1 MKSFL
6 VGISNDVSELR
17 ESQDRW
23 YFASFLLLMC
33 LSLSLGAGCSNT
45 RAVESREAIQTQTE
59 KPLASVESSATTEA
73 RIIMPAISDVKLSAA
88 SIAPYEKIEAQFQV
102 ATVARN
108 TDLPYDPTPPSG
120 LTPGEG
126 ISVDALLSNDNWQ
139 TTIVQP
145 AFFYQ
150 PFAFDRRDNRD
161 HWTPDGAPRWLV
173 RFAPQSEGDWQMR
186 LRAQDASGMT
196 IFPPTDALT
205 FTVQGETSSP
215 YIRDGF
221 LRVSSNDHRYFEFDA
236 GTPFVGAGFNES
248 FQSIADTERKVSHFE
263 AYKMNFMRVWLSGA
277 GINGSQWTS
286 WSSHHIPGEGYLPA
300 VYFDTQT
307 TFDGSDVAWK
317 LDDKNPCLFAGF
329 GQGGIAVEP
338 NAVYRVSARVK
349 LDNIS
354 ASGFAIKQADWL
366 DKKCDQPDLGKLI
379 TAPQV
384 GTTDWITV
392 TGTFTTGLEQNWLA
406 YLYLARHAPS
416 HGAVYIDEVRLWRD
430 DDPSQIDLLSEPNAN
445 SHMHFDPI
453 SAAEWDR
460 YIELAQQHGVYLK
473 LVTDEK
479 NEWIR
484 NHIKADGTMTSKGSN
499 DNFYAADNTKVRW
512 LAQAWWRY
520 LIARWGYST
529 AIHSFEY
536 VNEGDPYDGHHYD
549 AAEAMAQYFHKYDP
563 SHHMVT
569 TSFWAAFPNEE
580 FWSNPT
586 FGDLDYADLHAYI
599 STGWGLNA
607 SFVPTKQLDTSSEN
621 SHLGEPSFHITGRDS
636 DNQPITPRGLVVR
649 GPGEWTVRYWMKAK
663 DYEVACPFGG
673 SGGMQRVRWR
683 LDGDAKQ
690 GVVPA
695 TQNGQDFVCGSPAG
709 TFDWGAFDS
718 AHGRDGK
725 LLPESQRLVLGDDKP
740 HEVILSIESSKAKS
754 GEAWIS
760 DVELVSPD
768 GRVVPVIGSF
778 DTTRFDTDTAWF
790 NRAYGDLL
798 GATSPVGID
807 KPLVRGET
815 GIDSPS
821 QQTWLEDL
829 NKDTQGV
836 WLHNNV
842 WGQINSGG
850 MTDLFWWAN
859 VTITR
864 DDKSAHYTD
873 IYTPYLTYR
882 NFMEG
887 IPLNNGHY
895 RDADARSSN
904 SSLRVWGQRDDVNRR
919 MHLWVQNRQHD
930 WRSVVSGPPASPIS
944 GTITLSDVAPGNYR
958 VEWWNTYKVDNPIIL
973 TQTVQASGTLE
984 LALPFPLADDVGVKI
999 EHAGK

>member
-1 MKSFL
+1 M
-6 VGISNDVSELR
+6 ISNVARALR
-17 ESQDRW
+17 GKKDRW
-23 YFASFLLLMC
+23 YYTSFLWLITMLLFFAVAC
-33 LSLSLGAGCSNT
+33 SNPNGAGTRYANATPITPHKTTEPAVSNT
-45 RAVESREAIQTQTE
+45 ATIQPIIT
-59 KPLASVESSATTEA
+59 PSISSVVLSTT
-73 RIIMPAISDVKLSAA
+73 SL
-88 SIAPYEKIEAQFQV
+88 APYEKIEAQFQV
-102 ATVARN
+102 NTVARN
-108 TDLPYDPTPPSG
+108 LDLPYDPAPPRG
-120 LTPGEG
+120 LTSGDG

-150 PFAFDRRDNRD
+150 PFTFERIDNRD
-161 HWTPDGAPRWLV
+161 HWTPDGAPRWVV
-173 RFAPQSEGDWQMR
+173 RFAPQSRGDWQMR

-196 IFPPTDALT
+196 IFPLTGALT
-205 FTVQGETSSP
+205 FTVQGDSSNP
-215 YIRDGF
+215 YTRNGF
-221 LRVSSNDHRYFEFDA
+221 LRVSPDDHRYFEFDD

-248 FQSIADTERKVSHFE
+248 FASIEATENKVSNFE
-263 AYKMNFMRVWLSGA
+263 EYKMNLMRIWLSGA

-300 VYFDTQT
+300 VYFDTRN
-307 TFDGSDVAWK
+307 TFAGADVAWK

-329 GQGGIAVEP
+329 AQGGIAVEP
-338 NAVYRVSARVK
+338 GTEYRVSARIK
-349 LDNIS
+349 LENVT
-354 ASGFAIKQADWL
+354 APGFAIKIADWL
-366 DKKCDQPDLGKLI
+366 DKGCDQPDLGNLI
-379 TAPQV
+379 TSPQV
-384 GTTDWITV
+384 GTADWITV
-392 TGTFTTGLEQNWLA
+392 TGTFTTGVDQNWLA

-416 HGAVYIDEVRLWRD
+416 HGAVYIDEVRLWRE
-430 DDPSQIDLLSEPNAN
+430 DDPSQIELLSEPNAN
-445 SHMHFDPI
+445 SHEHFDPI
-453 SAAEWDR
+453 SAAKWDH

-484 NHIKADGTMTSKGSN
+484 NHIKADGTMTSQGSN
-499 DNFYAADNTKVRW
+499 NNFYAADNTKVRW

-536 VNEGDPYDGHHYD
+536 VNEGDPYNGNHYN
-549 AAEAMAQYFHKYDP
+549 AAEAMAKYFHQNDP

-569 TSFWAAFPNEE
+569 TSFWAAFPNQE

-586 FGDLDYADLHAYI
+586 FSDLDYADLHAYI

-607 SFVPTKQLDTSSEN
+607 SFVPPKRLDTSADN
-621 SHLGEPSFHITGRDS
+621 SHLGDPSFHITAEDS
-636 DNQPITPRGLVVR
+636 GNQPITPRGLVVH

-663 DYEVACPFGG
+663 DYQVACPFGG

-683 LDGDAKQ
+683 LDGDAEQ
-690 GVVPA
+690 DVVPA
-695 TQNGQDFVCGSPAG
+695 TQSGQDFVCGSPG
-709 TFDWGAFDS
+709 GSFDWRAFDS
-718 AHGRDGK
+718 AHDRDGK
-725 LLPESQRLVLGDDKP
+725 LLPESQRLVLNDDKP
-740 HEVILSIESSKAKS
+740 HEIMLSIESSKAKS

-815 GIDSPS
+815 GIDSTS
-821 QQTWLEDL
+821 QQDWLKDL

-842 WGQINSGG
+842 WGQINAGG
-850 MTDLFWWAN
+850 MIDLFWWASD
-859 VTITR
+859 TITR
-864 DDKSAHYTD
+864 NDKSAHYTD

-887 IPLNNGHY
+887 IPINNGHY
-895 RDADARSSN
+895 HDADAHSSDPN
-904 SSLRVWGQRDDVNRR
+904 LRAWGQRDDVNGR
-919 MHLWVQNRQHD
+919 MHLWVQNMRHD
-930 WRSVVSGPPASPIS
+930 WRSVVSGPPAPPIS
-944 GTITLSDVAPGNYR
+944 GTITLSDVAPGDYQ
-958 VEWWNTYKVDNPIIL
+958 VEWWNTYRVDNPILL
-973 TQTVQASGTLE
+973 TQTLQVSGTLK
-984 LALPFPLADDVGVKI
+984 LVLPFPLADDVGVKI
-999 EHAGK
+999 ERVGK